1 MRDYSSHSTRI
12 NDLYRAVTVNAEG
25 KHSPCSSLNWLTYIK
40 VLSHPLRRVGV
51 SMHVHVFP
59 HLLSCSFLQWKTEVR
74 GLCVYFVVCA
84 CVFVVNSLSICE
96 CRSLTI
102 TWSCPSVMSLKSVGF
117 RLLFIRHSLMWGMCG
132 SCRKKNTRTE
142 TQTWRNTLEIVWI
155 TRHMRIRVT

>member
-1 MRDYSSHSTRI
+1 MRDYSSHNTRVT
-12 NDLYRAVTVNAEG
+12 DLYRAVTVNAEG
-25 KHSPCSSLNWLTYIK
+25 KLTLYSSLNWLTYIK

-59 HLLSCSFLQWKTEVR
+59 HLLSCSFLQWKREV
-74 GLCVYFVVCA
+74 GVCLYVLYCV

-132 SCRKKNTRTE
+132 SWRKIYTE
-142 TQTWRNTLEIVWI
+142 TRVHKETHR
-155 TRHMRIRVT
+155 TRRFLYL